1 MPDYE
6 ILFNCFILC
15 GTALRPKCYQ
25 SSDEMAFVPGIC
37 LCSIFHFS
45 RQQWCIQNSS
55 TDASSF
61 HLYPQTFQRSFYLA
75 SILVICFYFPYKLAQ
90 LKVHHGTGGKE
101 QKLEWKTKKHK
112 LKDTGEHGMKTHGA
126 ERQEVEG
133 KGAERQKEKDHNA
146 KGQRTEDIV
155 SVWLRGRPDCFVM
168 PDCSAGSDGSRWPC
182 IILLTGPPSSYFR
195 GQVVTRGAWH
205 ILLDLDNLNDTPW
218 EKNNT
223 NKL

>member
-25 SSDEMAFVPGIC
+25 SSDEMPFVPGIC

-146 KGQRTEDIV
+146 KGQRTEGHCQRMAQR
-155 SVWLRGRPDCFVM
+155 SSWLLRNAWLFSWKWWQPM
-168 PDCSAGSDGSRWPC
+168 TMHHSAHGAPLLLLQGTSGDKRCMTHPTWSRQP
-182 IILLTGPPSSYFR
+182 
-195 GQVVTRGAWH
+195 QWH
-205 ILLDLDNLNDTPW
+205 SLR
-218 EKNNT
+218 EE
-223 NKL
+223 